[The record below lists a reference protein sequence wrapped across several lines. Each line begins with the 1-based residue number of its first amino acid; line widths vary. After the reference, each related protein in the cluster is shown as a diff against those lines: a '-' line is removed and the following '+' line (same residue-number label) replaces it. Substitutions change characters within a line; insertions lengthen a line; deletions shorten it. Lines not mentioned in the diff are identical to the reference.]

1 MMSIFCDLELNWRET
16 ADIKALGSSFFLGG
30 PLFIIFKVKGYF
42 GPLKTSVE
50 LRATEKK
57 NLKWIL
63 ILLLKIKRKL
73 DDVEVT
79 ISLQ

>member
-1 MMSIFCDLELNWRET
+1 MMSIFCDLDWTET

-57 NLKWIL
+57 KPEKDFNSTFDDK
-63 ILLLKIKRKL
+63 KRKH
-73 DDVEVT
+73 
-79 ISLQ
+79 